1 MLRRLIK
8 MTIAGAMM
16 FSMVSVSYAA
26 PLPQKSTPIIL
37 KMNDYFLAYTYP
49 KEPYI
54 DKQNRLILPLRSVSE
69 LLGATV
75 SYHKETKTAVI
86 KEGENVV
93 EIQAGNKT
101 AKVNGQ
107 NVEMDTKAVVEKGYL
122 LVPARILFVSFSF
135 KVTHDNNVITLNDE
149 RLLKQGRLK
158 YLLTDDDRVGIS
170 RTANPNAF
178 QLTEFSY
185 HFFVEN
191 KISQVDLTVTAKNI
205 TGKDIPEGQEDL
217 HTIVYFEHS
226 SIMDADDSTVDIKD
240 RARPAVK
247 KDAIIK
253 KQMNSGGG
261 TIIQPNELQYIF
273 IAGRTFKPL
282 NESK

>member
-1 MLRRLIK
+1 MLRKLMK
-8 MTIAGAMM
+8 LSIAGVMM
-16 FSMVSVSYAA
+16 FSVVSVSYAA
-26 PLPQKSTPIIL
+26 PKKSTPVIL
-37 KMNDYFLAYTYP
+37 KMNDYYVAYTYP

-54 DKQNRLILPLRSVSE
+54 DKQNRLILSLRSVSE
-69 LLGATV
+69 LLGAAV
-75 SYHKETKTAVI
+75 SYNNQTKTAVI

-122 LVPARILFVSFSF
+122 LVPARILFDSFSF
-135 KVTHDNNVITLNDE
+135 KVTNENNVITLNDE

-158 YLLTDDDRVGIS
+158 YLSDDDRAAIS
-170 RTANPNAF
+170 RTANSNAF
-178 QLTEFSY
+178 QPVEISY
-185 HFFVEN
+185 DVFVKN
-191 KISQVDLTVTAKNI
+191 KVSLIDLTVTAKNS

-226 SIMDADDSTVDIKD
+226 AIMDADDSTVDIKD
-240 RARPAVK
+240 RPRPAVK

-253 KQMNSGGG
+253 KQINAGGG
-261 TIIQPNELQYIF
+261 TIIQPNELQYIL